1 MEIIE
6 QIKKEAK
13 QLAKIYH
20 PGLNVIN
27 YQKYLKALQNSIYH
41 IFTECVIP
49 EAVALQEI
57 LTVNFD
63 TASLT
68 SLNIQETAT
77 EPTVLKDFFGGFLSE

>member
-6 QIKKEAK
+6 QIQKEAK
-13 QLAKIYH
+13 QLAKIYR

-41 IFTECVIP
+41 MFTEYTIP
-49 EAVALQEI
+49 ETFILQKIPAV
-57 LTVNFD
+57 TFD
-63 TASLT
+63 TASLI

-77 EPTVLKDFFGGFLSE
+77 EPTVLKDFLESFC